1 GETIPIAGIP
11 TSITVPEGTTG
22 ASLDVTPGADLPQV
36 EINTASD
43 LGSVQ
48 IQIPA
53 GAAASGSENWDGT
66 FSLPVVAGQAS
77 MNINGA
83 SQVNTVVTIG
93 LDDEKISFTKAVRIL
108 IAGQAGKH
116 VGYVRNGQFTE
127 ITRSISADLQAVA
140 DSEIPAD
147 GEGKINAGSD
157 LVVWTKH
164 FTEFV
169 VYSTVDAPE
178 SVSCTVSL
186 ASNYDQAGTVSGGGT
201 FISGSLITV
210 TATASSGYEFESWT
224 EAGGTVSNDASYS
237 FNLGNQ
243 DRSLIAN
250 FIQVFPDKLNQ
261 SADKPWTITFSKAII
276 PDDNNRSN
284 IYVAA
289 DAYGENRIEGIKI
302 EAVPANSRQLLVK
315 PADSNWTPGQTY
327 YLIIEP
333 DFQSQAG
340 DKLKTKIRMKFTVK

>member
-53 GAAASGSENWDGT
+53 GTAASGSENWDGT
-66 FSLPVVAGQAS
+66 FSLPIVAGQAS

-83 SQVNTVVTIG
+83 NQVNTVVTIG
-93 LDDEKISFTKAVRIL
+93 LDDEKISFSKAVRIL

-127 ITRSISADLQAVA
+127 ITRTISADLQAVA

-147 GEGKINAGSD
+147 GEGKIDVGPN

-164 FTEFV
+164 FTEFI
-169 VYSTVDAPE
+169 VYTAVSDPNPASYTVN
-178 SVSCTVSL
+178 L
-186 ASNYDQAGTVSGGGT
+186 AANYDQAGTVSGGGT
-201 FISGSLITV
+201 FVSGSYVTV
-210 TATASSGYEFESWT
+210 TAAASSGYEFESWT
-224 EAGGTVSNDASYS
+224 EAGNKDTRRY
-237 FNLGNQ
+237 GNY
-243 DRSLIAN
+243 
-250 FIQVFPDKLNQ
+250 FI
-261 SADKPWTITFSKAII
+261 SEITFSFELH
-276 PDDNNRSN
+276 
-284 IYVAA
+284 
-289 DAYGENRIEGIKI
+289 G
-302 EAVPANSRQLLVK
+302 
-315 PADSNWTPGQTY
+315 
-327 YLIIEP
+327 
-333 DFQSQAG
+333 
-340 DKLKTKIRMKFTVK
+340 KFC